1 MKKQTHISLEEIGK
15 KLPFKVPENYFEEF
29 ASQIDEQI
37 APNKPSWKQ
46 ISQPWLYLVALF
58 VGILFMVQIFYTVYV
73 KIDKKQKENYEL
85 YVLSQIDEP
94 FIMNYYLIN
103 EENNLSGNENEY

>member
-1 MKKQTHISLEEIGK
+1 
-15 KLPFKVPENYFEEF
+15 
-29 ASQIDEQI
+29 
-37 APNKPSWKQ
+37 
-46 ISQPWLYLVALF
+46 
-58 VGILFMVQIFYTVYV
+58 MVQIFYTVYV